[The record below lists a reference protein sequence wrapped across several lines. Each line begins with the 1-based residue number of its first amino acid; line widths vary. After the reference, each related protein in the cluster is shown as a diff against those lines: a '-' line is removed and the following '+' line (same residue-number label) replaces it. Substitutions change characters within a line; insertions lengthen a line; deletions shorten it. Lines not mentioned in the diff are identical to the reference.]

1 MPPRRSSRSRAS
13 VEPTPIAPPTSK
25 RKRGSPDENKAP
37 LSTDSTTTRGGRS
50 AAKGRAVSSRVSKAL
65 QDVRESD
72 EEGDEEEQSRPVK
85 KSRPSLENDEPEEE
99 PEEEEVKPARGRKAP
114 ARRVTSTRRGKA
126 PVKVEDDSDEEVPIV
141 PSESE
146 EEQKPRGGRRRAVK
160 KIESSDDEFEEEK
173 PARKGR
179 GGSVARGTSSRGRGG
194 RAAAAPKASS
204 SSRKRVSRASVA
216 TEDEEPEER
225 QVEVKQTEDEA
236 ATQDGNESDA
246 LSYLEDPASE
256 RVAQQVQKVPTE
268 PVIQEAEEEEER
280 SLLDPSVPL
289 SAPPL
294 SMAPQPRAVVVEE
307 PQGPKSRLVIHKMAL
322 VNFKSYAGRQEIGPF
337 HKVSTSFLILGRIW
351 NLYTSVLFVYSRA
364 QRFRKV

>member
-216 TEDEEPEER
+216 TEDEEP
-225 QVEVKQTEDEA
+225 VEVKQTEDEA

-337 HKVSTSFLILGRIW
+337 HKVSTSCLILGRI
-351 NLYTSVLFVYSRA
+351 
-364 QRFRKV
+364 